1 MDQDY
6 DVQDNLS
13 MYAVKWIRIRL
24 YNGSGFWCTGQ
35 PKYVRCT
42 MDYDLMYRTTQVW
55 TLYNWLGLWCTGQP
69 KYERCT
75 IDQDYEVQDN
85 LSMYAV

>member
-1 MDQDY
+1 
-6 DVQDNLS
+6 
-13 MYAVKWIRIRL
+13 MYRVTQVWTL
-24 YNGSGFWCTGQ
+24 YNESGLWGTGQ
-35 PKYVRCT
+35 PKYVGCT
-42 MDYDLMYRTTQVW
+42 MDQDLMYRTTQVW

-69 KYERCT
+69 KYERCK